1 MEIQPCIRCGRGM
14 KAPQGI
20 NTTGDRALAVYITI
34 VTVGM
39 RPRLRSRLRR
49 SVLCLPCAV
58 SITFA
63 PAPEGAFNVS
73 VFEALN
79 ELNDQ
84 SIAMIEAAREQKIN
98 PRAPLKLM
106 PGSQPDRS
114 LDARPIR
121 TLLAVN
127 G

>member
-1 MEIQPCIRCGRGM
+1 MEIQPCIRCGRGL

-20 NTTGDRALAVYITI
+20 NATGDRALAIYITV

-39 RPRLRSRLRR
+39 RPRQRSRLRR

-58 SITFA
+58 SIAYA
-63 PAPEGAFNVS
+63 PAPEGAFNLS
-73 VFEALN
+73 VYEALN

-84 SIAMIEAAREQKIN
+84 SLAMIEAAREQKLN

-106 PGSQPDRS
+106 PGSQADRS